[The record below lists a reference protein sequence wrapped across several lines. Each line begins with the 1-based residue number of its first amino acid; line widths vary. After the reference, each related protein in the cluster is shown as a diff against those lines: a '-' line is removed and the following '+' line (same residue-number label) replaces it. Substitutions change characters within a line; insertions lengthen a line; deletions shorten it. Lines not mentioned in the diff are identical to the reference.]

1 MSLPVQTTY
10 LLHAD
15 TGLNLEGL
23 VVEGIYDNGKR
34 ERLSVSADNILGF
47 STENVS
53 EELPVTIVIDGKQAS
68 FTIKVVD
75 YVIKDGVLTEVLM
88 KEGEEYRLP
97 TDVKV
102 IASSAFASCSFNKII
117 LNEGLE
123 EIQADAFSNN
133 PVKEIVFP
141 ESLKNDR

>member
-1 MSLPVQTTY
+1 MQTTY

-53 EELPVTIVIDGKQAS
+53 EELPVTVVIDGKQAS
-68 FTIKVVD
+68 FIIKVVD
-75 YVIKDGVLTEVLM
+75 YVIKDGVLTEVFN
-88 KEGEEYRLP
+88 ERRGG
-97 TDVKV
+97 V
-102 IASSAFASCSFNKII
+102 SS
-117 LNEGLE
+117 
-123 EIQADAFSNN
+123 SNRCKGN
-133 PVKEIVFP
+133 CFFCFCF
-141 ESLKNDR
+141 LFFQ